1 VKDDIRYACRALAQS
16 REYASWVVGS
26 LAIGMAVAIA
36 ALAFLNASMFR
47 PFPGVTNQERL
58 VHVSVSRNCGRPDCW
73 IRMSSTTDYQ
83 ALRDALTGLQGFA
96 AHSQAQLAAALPDA
110 RSVRGSLTS
119 AGFFDVLGVR
129 MVIGRAFDTADE
141 NSRAA
146 VAVIGHALW
155 AREFAADPAVI
166 GRTIRIA
173 GETMHIVGVAPEF
186 FAGIDRVR
194 PGARGPEL
202 WLPIWM
208 ADRVAPLTRAEQ
220 RRQERDI
227 YFVGRLKDGVS
238 AAQVQSEAAL
248 LASQLALERGA
259 SRGRADVHRVWMVE
273 PRNWQFGFIVILPI
287 PILVLV
293 IACVNAAN
301 LMLARGSQRQR
312 EIAIRLAIGAGRG
325 RIIRQL
331 LIESAVLT
339 MLATA
344 IALPIAWWSLQ
355 LAATPLAV
363 PIPFDPIVLGLTVV
377 TAAATVMA
385 FGLVPAVR
393 VSAQQPSSTL
403 GSSGARGDALPRQS
417 RMRRLLVV
425 AQVAL
430 SLGLCATAW
439 QLVSTVRSQAVS
451 AGTPA
456 DRLLIARFDLQPLR
470 LPPGQAEEF
479 YGKLADGAMR
489 LPGAEAAGLARHT
502 AIWTFGQGAAPASL
516 LVWRP
521 DDRPE
526 EGHVTGGGYAAGELV
541 AAVGL
546 RVVEGRGF
554 TDADRRSRPQV
565 AVINVTA
572 ASRMNGRP
580 IGGTVRVAPYGRDY
594 DSSIEVQIIGVIEA
608 AVEPRLDS
616 DDAPVPKIYLP
627 SPLEPEP
634 ALALYLRS
642 NGKAASLVQ
651 LLRELAARIDPR
663 VPVLEAGSLEELNER
678 SYAPQLWLA
687 RAAALIGVIGLV
699 LATAGLYGVSSYV
712 VAMRSRELAIRMA
725 LGAAPA
731 RILAMILGQSLRV
744 ACAGLIVGGGAAIAA
759 SRIIQSEYHGIM
771 GIDAV
776 GFAGASLLFL
786 AAMLL
791 AGAVPAARASRLDP
805 VEVLRGD

>member
-1 VKDDIRYACRALAQS
+1 MKDDIRYACRALAHS
-16 REYASWVVGS
+16 RDYAAWVVGS
-26 LAIGMAVAIA
+26 LAIGMAVAVA

-47 PFPGVTNQERL
+47 PFPGVTSQERL

-73 IRMSSTTDYQ
+73 SRMSSAADYQ
-83 ALRDALTGLQGFA
+83 ELRERLTGLQGLA
-96 AHSQAQLAAALPDA
+96 AYSQAQLAVALPEA
-110 RSVRGSLTS
+110 RSVRGSLVS
-119 AGFFDVLGVR
+119 SDFFDVLGVR
-129 MVIGRAFDTADE
+129 VVTGRAFDAADE
-141 NSRAA
+141 HSHAP
-146 VAVIGHALW
+146 VAVIGHSFW
-155 AREFAADPAVI
+155 TREFAADPAVI
-166 GRTIRIA
+166 GRTIRVA
-173 GETMHIVGVAPEF
+173 GETVHIVGVAPEF

-202 WLPIWM
+202 WLPLWI
-208 ADRVAPLTRAEQ
+208 ADRVSPLARAEQ
-220 RRQERDI
+220 RRREREI

-238 AAQVQSEAAL
+238 VAQVQSEAAVL
-248 LASQLALERGA
+248 SSRLALGRGDTQ
-259 SRGRADVHRVWMVE
+259 GRADVRRVWMVE

-312 EIAIRLAIGAGRG
+312 EIAIRLAIGAGRR
-325 RIIRQL
+325 RIVRQL
-331 LIESAVLT
+331 LIESGLLT
-339 MLATA
+339 LLATS
-344 IALPIAWWSLQ
+344 IAVPIAWSSLQ

-363 PIPFDPIVLGLTVV
+363 PIPFDPIVLASTIV
-377 TAAATVMA
+377 TAAVTVMA

-393 VSAQQPSSTL
+393 VSAQQPSTTL
-403 GSSGARGDALPRQS
+403 GSVAAHSDAMPRQS

-456 DRLLIARFDLQPLR
+456 VRLLIARFDLQPLL

-479 YGKLADGAMR
+479 YSKLVDGAMR
-489 LPGAEAAGLARHT
+489 LPGVEAAGLARHT
-502 AIWTFGQGAAPASL
+502 SVWTFGQGAAPGSL
-516 LVWRP
+516 VVWRP
-521 DDRPE
+521 DDRPD
-526 EGHVTGGGYAAGELV
+526 EGQVTIGGYAAGDLL

-554 TDADRRSRPQV
+554 TEADRRGRPQV
-565 AVINVTA
+565 ALINVPA
-572 ASRMNGRP
+572 ASRMNGP
-580 IGGTVRVAPYGRDY
+580 ALGTVLRVAPYGKDY
-594 DSSIEVQIIGVIEA
+594 RSAVEVQVVGVIEA
-608 AVEPRLDS
+608 AVEPRLES
-616 DDAPVPKIYLP
+616 DDLPAPKIYLP
-627 SPLEPEP
+627 SALEPEP

-642 NGKAASLVQ
+642 SGRAASLAQ
-651 LLRELAARIDPR
+651 PLRDLAGRIDPR
-663 VPVLEAGSLEELNER
+663 VPVLEVGSLEELNER

-687 RAAALIGVIGLV
+687 RAAALIGIIGVV

-725 LGAAPA
+725 IGAAPGT
-731 RILAMILGQSLRV
+731 ILAMILGQSMRV
-744 ACAGLIVGGGAAIAA
+744 AIVGLIAGAGAAVAV

-771 GIDAV
+771 GLDLLAF
-776 GFAGASLLFL
+776 GGASLLFL

-791 AGAVPAARASRLDP
+791 AAAVPAVRASRLDP
-805 VEVLRGD
+805 VEILRAE